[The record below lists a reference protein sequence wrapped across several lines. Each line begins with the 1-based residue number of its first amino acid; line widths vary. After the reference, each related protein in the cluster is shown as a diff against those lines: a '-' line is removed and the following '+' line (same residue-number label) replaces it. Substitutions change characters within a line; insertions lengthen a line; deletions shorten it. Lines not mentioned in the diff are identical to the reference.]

1 MKTILQKK
9 SVTIKIIA
17 ILFFSISLFIYAQT
31 SLAAPSATGDYVSN
45 VQTLSAALYPSTIT
59 WEATVPAN
67 TSIKLKVRS
76 ADNVSMIGAPDWTS
90 ACTTEYSI
98 TGNSSAS
105 LIGNNC
111 VTDGHAYLQ
120 YRAVLSTTDSDSI
133 PTLDSVAFSF
143 VRPTSA
149 QTLISNVYNT
159 TFNTARLQKIE
170 WSETLPANTDLKFQL
185 RTSPDNSTWTDFVG
199 PDGTGSTYF
208 TCNTGTESMP
218 SILTSDNNDQYFQY
232 KAFLSTTDGVNT
244 PTLSDVTITYNDAAP
259 PIITGVTDGE
269 TYFTSVTPT
278 TANGTATLNGQPYNS
293 GTAITQNGTYTLIV
307 TNDQNTSTSVTFT
320 LIVSKTVINPT
331 PQKITADYND
341 GIISVSGTNTEA
353 TGATINTNYTL
364 QTGSYQYLI
373 PSGTT
378 ITPTSGTMD
387 ITALAVSDISQTI
400 QEQNSN
406 SKGAIKIGI
415 PNKNVTFSQ
424 DITVTLDISS
434 DYNNKTLT
442 IYSRP
447 DNGETWTNETTCLVT
462 DGQCSFTTDH
472 ATQYTANYEVSNSP
486 TPTDVNLDLTAT
498 ISLVCTD
505 SVTLGTITGTGQS
518 NLTTNEASCNVR
530 TINSS
535 GYQLSWQASTPYLE
549 NENGDQIAAYTPQTP
564 DTPEVWSV
572 SSTESEWGGRIKTTS
587 TDPDLTGSEIW
598 DNTDSYSGTWL
609 NVSASPFI
617 IANRITETSQT
628 GSDEVILFGA
638 EIGSNK
644 FQPTGTYDTEVIITA
659 TTL

>member
-1 MKTILQKK
+1 MGQVMTTIDFNKTIPTDTAL
-9 SVTIKIIA
+9 TIDIQA
-17 ILFFSISLFIYAQT
+17 GNTATPDETWTAWQT
-31 SLAAPSATGDYVSN
+31 
-45 VQTLSAALYPSTIT
+45 
-59 WEATVPAN
+59 
-67 TSIKLKVRS
+67 
-76 ADNVSMIGAPDWTS
+76 NVSSGGDI
-90 ACTTEYSI
+90 
-98 TGNSSAS
+98 SSLGS
-105 LIGNNC
+105 KRYI
-111 VTDGHAYLQ
+111 Q
-120 YRAVLSTTDSDSI
+120 YKANLSTTDISVTPS
-133 PTLDSVAFSF
+133 LDDITINYTSGY
-143 VRPTSA
+143 PTSP

-170 WSETLPANTDLKFQL
+170 WSETLPANTDLKFQI
-185 RTSPDNSTWTDFVG
+185 RTSPDNSTWTEYLG
-199 PDGTGSTYF
+199 PDGTNSSYF
-208 TCNTGTESMP
+208 TSNTGTESMP
-218 SILTSDNNDQYFQY
+218 SILTSGNNDQYFQY
-232 KAFLSTTDGVNT
+232 KAYLSTTDGVNT
-244 PTLSDVTITYNDAAP
+244 PTLSDATITYSDAAP
-259 PIITGVTDGE
+259 PTITGVTDGE
-269 TYFTSVTPT
+269 TYFTSVIPT

-293 GTAITQNGTYTLIV
+293 GTAITQNGTYTLTV

-331 PQKITADYND
+331 PAKITTDYNA
-341 GIISVSGTNTEA
+341 GIITVSGTNTEA
-353 TGATINTNYTL
+353 TSATINTNYTL

-472 ATQYTANYEVSNSP
+472 ATEYTANYEVSNSP

-617 IANRITETSQT
+617 IANRITETAQA